1 MLIFECTKFFF
12 GSDKKSFFV
21 GFVCS
26 FTYLFT
32 YFVDQGW
39 SNASDYNCT
48 PNETFQDN
56 CNTCICSNDGKSAA
70 CTLMRCPGPQELPE
84 VSTSNVQ
91 LSPATTDISP
101 PESQISTT
109 EGSLE
114 HIENNN
120 HVCTPNDVKMQVC
133 QSNCNLS
140 RYFELFLKPSTTF
153 EGLQS
158 LSMRGK
164 WNWLVLYKATLSV
177 KWFKWKPQTCSAIT
191 SFKL

>member
-1 MLIFECTKFFF
+1 MFIFECTEFFF
-12 GSDKKSFFV
+12 GSDKNSFFFLV
-21 GFVCS
+21 LFVHS
-26 FTYLFT
+26 RIYLRI
-32 YFVDQGW
+32 FVDQGW

-48 PNETFQDN
+48 PNETFKDN

-70 CTLMRCPGPQELPE
+70 CTLMRCVDPQDLPE

-91 LSPATTDISP
+91 LSPLTTDVSP

-133 QSNCNLS
+133 QSNCNLFRIIS
-140 RYFELFLKPSTTF
+140 EAFY
-153 EGLQS
+153 
-158 LSMRGK
+158 
-164 WNWLVLYKATLSV
+164 NV
-177 KWFKWKPQTCSAIT
+177 
-191 SFKL
+191 